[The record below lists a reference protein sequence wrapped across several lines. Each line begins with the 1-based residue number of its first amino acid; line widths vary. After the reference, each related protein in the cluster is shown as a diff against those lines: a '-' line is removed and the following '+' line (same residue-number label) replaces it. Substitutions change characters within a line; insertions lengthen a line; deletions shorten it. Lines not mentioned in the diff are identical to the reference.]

1 MFKDLSLSKLKKE
14 LQQTN
19 LKKFVVA
26 ILVIVAIFFGSQI
39 AGAIIGGIVLS
50 MTTYTN
56 DTTTISDLLTNNV
69 FAQLFLTFIVAA
81 VMVGS
86 VLIVAKKIF
95 GEKEF
100 KSKLLLLKKPTLNEL
115 GEVALIYVV
124 YFLTVVV
131 STIILS
137 AVTSVNIDQAQDLGI
152 ADPQNII
159 SEIAIF
165 GMLVILPPIYEEI
178 FFRGFVFHLF
188 KKYSGIIVSF
198 ISTSILFGVAHLEY
212 GNLNWIAAVD
222 TLLFSGFLIYISQK
236 HKSIYSAML
245 LHALKNS
252 IAFYVLFVH

>member
-159 SEIAIF
+159 
-165 GMLVILPPIYEEI
+165 
-178 FFRGFVFHLF
+178 
-188 KKYSGIIVSF
+188 
-198 ISTSILFGVAHLEY
+198 
-212 GNLNWIAAVD
+212 
-222 TLLFSGFLIYISQK
+222 
-236 HKSIYSAML
+236 
-245 LHALKNS
+245 
-252 IAFYVLFVH
+252 